1 MSQMSQ
7 ARQGAGSGC
16 DIIQNRETDN
26 VTTPPDNVT
35 SPPVAVPD
43 NVTSPDNVTK
53 MSQLEPR
60 QGADCDVCDV
70 CDIISGG
77 LSGGTSDDQG
87 KNLSAIP
94 NSSDPD

>member
-1 MSQMSQ
+1 MSQ
-7 ARQGAGSGC
+7 ARLGAGFGC
-16 DIIQNRETDN
+16 DIIQNRQTDN
-26 VTTPPDNVT
+26 VTSPPDNVT

-43 NVTSPDNVTK
+43 NVTNPNNVTK

-77 LSGGTSDDQG
+77 LSGGNADSQDKKVVQI
-87 KNLSAIP
+87 KRP
-94 NSSDPD
+94 R